1 MRKIVIF
8 TALAGLIGL
17 AAAAQAKDNS
27 SSEARDGRQVTQ
39 ELTRH
44 GRDRTHDR
52 EARNERSHERHDEAT
67 ERRDR
72 EHERHDENVATEDRD
87 RR

>member
-44 GRDRTHDR
+44 DSNGKHER
-52 EARNERSHERHDEAT
+52 EARSERSYEGHDEAA
-67 ERRDR
+67 ENWDR
-72 EHERHDENVATEDRD
+72 VHEGEDEAAEHGD